1 MRKTAETQA
10 GSDFVFLFYTS
21 GERAPGDG
29 GTDPPSQ
36 ERSAE
41 PAEPPSLQAAPPLLV
56 PRASSCTPGT
66 GARSPCEAHV
76 ERRAGEGAVAAV
88 SLFPAR
94 WFLLGKSRE
103 PCLPSKESQLPCAGA
118 LRQMDGWAGGP
129 PSHRPSGTCGVRG
142 LPSVRFQLVAGLRP
156 PRPLRLQGCSPAA
169 WIWGPCSD
177 SQGRPGM

>member
-66 GARSPCEAHV
+66 GAGRGAWGCGGGWVRYWVSSSA
-76 ERRAGEGAVAAV
+76 EG
-88 SLFPAR
+88 
-94 WFLLGKSRE
+94 SR
-103 PCLPSKESQLPCAGA
+103 
-118 LRQMDGWAGGP
+118 
-129 PSHRPSGTCGVRG
+129 
-142 LPSVRFQLVAGLRP
+142 
-156 PRPLRLQGCSPAA
+156 
-169 WIWGPCSD
+169 
-177 SQGRPGM
+177 